1 MKLKPLVSKGLELV
15 GSVASAGASVARV
28 RERLMGALIIILAMG
43 TMSRS
48 FMADLVSYTILFSI
62 ALWLI
67 AKPNVGVK

>member
-1 MKLKPLVSKGLELV
+1 MKLKPLVSKGVKLV
-15 GSVASAGASVARV
+15 GSVVSVGASVARV
-28 RERLMGALIIILAMG
+28 RERLLGALIIILAMG
-43 TMSRS
+43 TISRS

>member
-28 RERLMGALIIILAMG
+28 RERLLGALIIILAMG

-48 FMADLVSYTILFSI
+48 FMADLVSYTVLFSI

>member
-1 MKLKPLVSKGLELV
+1 MKLKPLVSKGLALV

>member
-1 MKLKPLVSKGLELV
+1 MKLKPLFSKGLELV

-28 RERLMGALIIILAMG
+28 RERLLGALIIILAMG